1 MKIRLKSI
9 TYAMKAKDLLQSHG
23 IDSAVVRDLRL
34 AGSGCVYAIIPML
47 KFWSFHNQDTLI
59 KGFFAVSPRFLI
71 TEDGCFST
79 TIRKVSS
86 TDTAFPTT
94 RGRPLFTDTVQKR

>member
-34 AGSGCVYAIIPML
+34 AGSGCVYAISLSDQYKDVAYEIL
-47 KFWSFHNQDTLI
+47 RKNKIAIHRTEQQDDL
-59 KGFFAVSPRFLI
+59 S
-71 TEDGCFST
+71 
-79 TIRKVSS
+79 
-86 TDTAFPTT
+86 
-94 RGRPLFTDTVQKR
+94 